1 MSHTC
6 TLPEAAAWIANA
18 TGGPRP
24 HTATLTRWINRGVRG
39 RRLPAKRAG
48 GGRFVVD
55 VRDLAKFVEVRNA
68 EQSNDMTAGVHAG
81 QLELEGEQLAALL
94 GRTAE
99 RSIET
104 PANHRPLSASSA

>member
-6 TLPEAAAWIANA
+6 TLPEAAAWIAKV
-18 TGGPRP
+18 TGGPRV
-24 HTATLTRWINRGVRG
+24 HTSTIARWINRGVRG

-48 GGRFVVD
+48 GGRFIVD
-55 VRDLAKFVEVRNA
+55 VRDLAQFVEVRNA
-68 EQSNDMTAGVHAG
+68 EQSSEITAGIHAG

-94 GRTAE
+94 GRTPQ

-104 PANHRPLSASSA
+104 PAAT